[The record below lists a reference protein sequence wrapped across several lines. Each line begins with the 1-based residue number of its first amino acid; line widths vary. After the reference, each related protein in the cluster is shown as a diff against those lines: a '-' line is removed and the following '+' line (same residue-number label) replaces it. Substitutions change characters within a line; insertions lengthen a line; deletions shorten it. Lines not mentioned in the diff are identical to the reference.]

1 MARGMS
7 KLPRRSRLWA
17 KRMSRMSRMWFCFAY
32 EILLRS
38 VALSSF
44 DPPGIRVALK
54 CFTGCTQVYG
64 CWVLSLQAVIGH
76 TFMCWSLELKICLNE

>member
-7 KLPRRSRLWA
+7 RLPRRSRLWA
-17 KRMSRMSRMWFCFAY
+17 KRMSRMWFWFAY

-44 DPPGIRVALK
+44 DPPRHQSGVEML
-54 CFTGCTQVYG
+54 YG
-64 CWVLSLQAVIGH
+64 LHPSLWLLDIILTSCHWSYIHVLVLGVED
-76 TFMCWSLELKICLNE
+76 MPE